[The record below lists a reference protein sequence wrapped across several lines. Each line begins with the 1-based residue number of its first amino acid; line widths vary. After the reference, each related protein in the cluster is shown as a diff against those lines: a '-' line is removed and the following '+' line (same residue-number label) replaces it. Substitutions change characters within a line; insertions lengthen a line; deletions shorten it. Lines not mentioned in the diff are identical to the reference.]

1 MTIKFYLIRHTLQS
15 LKQAGFDWRPK
26 RERIKQVITAK
37 LQTVNH
43 ILTNGL
49 DVGTLIEHR
58 IPVNLLYHP
67 IHGWCFDAGKKYGLY
82 PVLDKIS
89 KEQRT

>member
-1 MTIKFYLIRHTLQS
+1 MKLTRTEVKKPYFEDGQNPQGAGHMTIKFYLIRHTLQS

-58 IPVNLLYHP
+58 IPVNLVYHP
-67 IHGWCFDAGKKYGLY
+67 DYG
-82 PVLDKIS
+82 
-89 KEQRT
+89 